1 MDGINLGW
9 TIVVGVPVLALH
21 LVSVTMTKALRTYS
35 RSLLEDLCERRGH
48 PGRADD
54 VDHEDE
60 KVTRKAD
67 DADGKRVYAVR
78 ITGKV
83 SRGNRGCHSRGP
95 VFHTDIYKYHS
106 AFTNADGFAGTT
118 FTAAREDFE
127 WWVTYGGSSSSHH
140 IFRTADFRALHVG
153 GSS

>member
-1 MDGINLGW
+1 MRTRLLAVAVALSMPLA
-9 TIVVGVPVLALH
+9 TAAVLAP
-21 LVSVTMTKALRTYS
+21 TADAATKPKPKPDCPKYPTKY
-35 RSLLEDLCERRGH
+35 
-48 PGRADD
+48 D

-140 IFRTADFRALHVG
+140 IFRTADFRSLNVG